1 MIQKVIQSFQK
12 VQKNYMSWKR
22 LLIKASKRAKSIIW
36 LNGKISQ
43 IPIIPGNHEKILLK
57 TIAKI

>member
-1 MIQKVIQSFQK
+1 
-12 VQKNYMSWKR
+12 MSWKR
-22 LLIKASKRAKSIIW
+22 LLIKALKRAKSIIW